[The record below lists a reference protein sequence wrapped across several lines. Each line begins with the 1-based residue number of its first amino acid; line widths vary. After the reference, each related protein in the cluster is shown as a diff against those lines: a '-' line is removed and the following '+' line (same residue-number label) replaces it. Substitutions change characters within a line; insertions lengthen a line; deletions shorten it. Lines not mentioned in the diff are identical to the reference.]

1 MSLRRLFA
9 FRLKS
14 IRLAFVAGIFA
25 TAIPA
30 CQTARTP
37 PPENPRD
44 YAFITYWPAPKDS
57 KQLRLAVKDLIDVKG
72 VVTTAGSQHVAET
85 SPPAARDAAC
95 LQEARRRGVHIVGK
109 VNLSEFA
116 LGVSG
121 MNEWFGTPK
130 SPLKRRS
137 KLIPGGSSSGSAV
150 AVATGL
156 ADVSIGT
163 DTAGSIRVP
172 AACCGVF
179 GLKTTKGL
187 VSLKGVAP
195 ISPHYLDTVGPLAK
209 DIPRLVQGMD
219 LLKPGFAGE
228 YREAAA
234 AEPSPRQITVG
245 RVYVGGT
252 NKAIDDAVDQAL
264 AASGF
269 RVVKMGDE
277 FTKRWLSAQSDG
289 RSLAVAD
296 GWLSDAKYLNTP
308 GVSFVTKAIIR
319 LGEIEY
325 KLNYADLLKQRL
337 AWQRDLRK
345 VFRQVDFLAVPTLQD
360 VPPKLPFWG
369 RSAVFEARVI
379 ASQNTAAVNYAGVP
393 ALAVPIPLNDKKVPV
408 TSVQLIGPNLSEA
421 RLVNA
426 GQLLTR
432 PPETAVAA
440 KVASAV
446 SSQTN

>member
-1 MSLRRLFA
+1 
-9 FRLKS
+9 
-14 IRLAFVAGIFA
+14 
-25 TAIPA
+25 
-30 CQTARTP
+30 
-37 PPENPRD
+37 
-44 YAFITYWPAPKDS
+44 
-57 KQLRLAVKDLIDVKG
+57 
-72 VVTTAGSQHVAET
+72 
-85 SPPAARDAAC
+85 
-95 LQEARRRGVHIVGK
+95 
-109 VNLSEFA
+109 
-116 LGVSG
+116 
-121 MNEWFGTPK
+121 
-130 SPLKRRS
+130 
-137 KLIPGGSSSGSAV
+137 V

-195 ISPHYLDTVGPLAK
+195 ISPHYLDSVGPLAK

-234 AEPSPRQITVG
+234 AESSPRQITVG

-264 AASGF
+264 AAAGF

-325 KLNYADLLKQRL
+325 KLNYADLLKRRL

-345 VFRQVDFLAVPTLQD
+345 VFRQVDFLAVPTLQG

-426 GQLLTR
+426 GRLLTR
-432 PPETAVAA
+432 PPQTAVAA
-440 KVASAV
+440 KVAPAL